1 MHEVLL
7 LYLCMPT
14 VNATTIIA
22 MIMAKTIVTTT
33 TVTIIEL
40 LDDALSVV
48 VPIIVDKIN
57 TGN

>member
-14 VNATTIIA
+14 VNATTIIV

-33 TVTIIEL
+33 TVTIVTVIEL
-40 LDDALSVV
+40 LDDAFSVV
-48 VPIIVDKIN
+48 IPIIQQL
-57 TGN
+57 

>member
-40 LDDALSVV
+40 LDDALLVF
-48 VPIIVDKIN
+48 VPIVIIVN